1 MEYYPILITI
11 HIIFAGGW
19 LINFLIEQVIKK
31 NISIRKGSPSEKVL
45 VGLYLKFSNLL
56 GIIGATGILI
66 TGITMVI
73 LNPGYGFFQMTANHW
88 LSTKQILMV
97 ILLLIIFLFI
107 IPTAKKLRSSL
118 SIELDDK
125 ETFTEEAYKYLN
137 KIYRLNT
144 IINIIVL
151 LNFLFAITRRFLA

>member
-19 LINFLIEQVIKK
+19 LINFLIEPVIKK
-31 NISIRKGSPSEKVL
+31 NINLRKGTPSEKIL
-45 VGLYLKFSNLL
+45 VNLYLKFSNLL

-73 LNPGYGFFQMTANHW
+73 LNPGFGFFQMTANHW

-107 IPTAKKLRSSL
+107 IPTAKKLRSDISAGL
-118 SIELDDK
+118 EDK
-125 ETFTEEAYKYLN
+125 EPLTEESYKYLK

-144 IINIIVL
+144 AVNIIVL
-151 LNFLFAITRRFLA
+151 LNFLFAITRRFMA

>member
-19 LINFLIEQVIKK
+19 LINFVIEPVIKR
-31 NISIRKGSPSEKVL
+31 NISRSKGSSAEKIFISF
-45 VGLYLKFSNLL
+45 YLKFSNLL

-73 LNPGYGFFQMTANHW
+73 LNPGFGFFQMTANHW
-88 LSTKQILMV
+88 LTTKQILMV

-107 IPTAKKLRSSL
+107 IPTAKKLRSKISV
-118 SIELDDK
+118 ELEK
-125 ETFTEEAYKYLN
+125 EPFTEEAYKYLN

-144 IINIIVL
+144 AINIIVL
-151 LNFLFAITRRFLA
+151 LNFLFAITRRFM

>member
-31 NISIRKGSPSEKVL
+31 NISIRKGSPSEMVL

-125 ETFTEEAYKYLN
+125 ETFTEETYKYLN

>member
-19 LINFLIEQVIKK
+19 LINFVIEPVIKR
-31 NISIRKGSPSEKVL
+31 NISRSKGSPTEKIFIS
-45 VGLYLKFSNLL
+45 LYLKFSNLL

-73 LNPGYGFFQMTANHW
+73 LNPGFGFFQMTANHW
-88 LSTKQILMV
+88 LTTKQILMV

-107 IPTAKKLRSSL
+107 IPTAKKLRSKISVDL
-118 SIELDDK
+118 EK
-125 ETFTEEAYKYLN
+125 EPFTEEAYNYLN

-144 IINIIVL
+144 AINIIVL
-151 LNFLFAITRRFLA
+151 LNFLFAITRRFM